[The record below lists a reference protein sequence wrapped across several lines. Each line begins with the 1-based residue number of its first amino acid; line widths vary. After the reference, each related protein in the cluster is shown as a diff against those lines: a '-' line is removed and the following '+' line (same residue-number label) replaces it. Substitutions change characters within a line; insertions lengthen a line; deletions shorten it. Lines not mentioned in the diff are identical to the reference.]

1 MTRLILLCLLL
12 ASCGGSRV
20 ATDAVPAPRVTF
32 GDRDPVDWG
41 GRGPDAYPIHGVD
54 LSRWQGQLDWA
65 AARRAGTSFAWIKA
79 TEGADRVDPMFAVN
93 HDAAKSAGVAIGAYH
108 FFYWCSS
115 AENQAAWFIRNVPR
129 RAGDLPPVLDLEWT
143 PFSPTCTYRPPAA
156 EVRAEVGR
164 FMDILQAH
172 YGQRPVVYTTPDF
185 YDRNGFADIDTE
197 EFWLRTVAA
206 LPSERYPGA
215 AWTFCQY
222 SSTGL
227 IAGAEGEIDLNAFAG
242 DRAAWYRWLSLRR
255 QR

>member
-143 PFSPTCTYRPPAA
+143 PFSPTCTVRPPAG
-156 EVRAEVGR
+156 EVRDRARR
-164 FMDILQAH
+164 FLDIVERH
-172 YGQRPVVYTTPDF
+172 YGQRPVIYTTREF
-185 YDRNGFADIDTE
+185 YRETGIGQLGTDL
-197 EFWLRTVAA
+197 WLRATAEPVTDV
-206 LPSERYPGA
+206 YPGA
-215 AWTFCQY
+215 RWTVWQY
-222 SSTGL
+222 SATGRVDG
-227 IAGAEGEIDLNAFAG
+227 IAGDVDLNVFNGRTG
-242 DRAAWYRWLSLRR
+242 DWAAWLARRR
-255 QR
+255 Q

>member
-1 MTRLILLCLLL
+1 MTPT
-12 ASCGGSRV
+12 A
-20 ATDAVPAPRVTF
+20 
-32 GDRDPVDWG
+32 
-41 GRGPDAYPIHGVD
+41 
-54 LSRWQGQLDWA
+54 
-65 AARRAGTSFAWIKA
+65 
-79 TEGADRVDPMFAVN
+79 FAV
-93 HDAAKSAGVAIGAYH
+93 ASSERKELEQT
-108 FFYWCSS
+108 SS
-115 AENQAAWFIRNVPR
+115 ASVSPLCASVPR
-129 RAGDLPPVLDLEWT
+129 TPGALPPVVDLEWN

-215 AWTFCQY
+215 AWTFWQY